1 MTPAELKL
9 YRQEIKP
16 LHPVQM
22 RTVGKLLNDLYMTNR
37 IGIDDVRQ
45 EYRKMKPDDQML
57 VLEGIEAVLAAALQA
72 GIGELGSFEGI
83 ERG

>member
-1 MTPAELKL
+1 
-9 YRQEIKP
+9 
-16 LHPVQM
+16 M

-45 EYRKMKPDDQML
+45 EYRKMKPDDQLL

-72 GIGELGSFEGI
+72 GIGEFGSFEGI